1 MSQIIIPASSAS
13 GVVDSITGVSPIE
26 ANGVSGVAQSG
37 AVSISTT
44 QSDLHVQRFIV
55 SAGGTA
61 NGANYTTVASAY
73 AAAVAATGDQTVW
86 IQDGT
91 YTENITLT
99 NGVNITG
106 ASNNGITN
114 NVIIIGNLT
123 LASGVVSLSNIQLE
137 TNGSASITV
146 SGSAAVTLWLEN
158 VYINGSNAVPI
169 SMTNSNSAATI
180 NCKNSILSINQSSGS
195 YYNKTSPG
203 ILQFFWSDFN
213 NNTLSST
220 PSNNS
225 AGTVYFMNCEVGG
238 TFSTSSTGTVSLT
251 NTTVNNGVSNL
262 PFVTTA
268 GSGTSIIDNCTI
280 YSGTASAISVGTGT
294 IVQAYS
300 STINSSNTNAITG
313 AGNIEYSGL
322 IFSGTS
328 STINTSTQTP
338 LALSYQQGGTGLT
351 APGTSGNVLQSDGT
365 KWTSAAAPN
374 GLVTT
379 LTAGATGIWTINPS
393 TKWVRVYMWGGGGG
407 GGSGRNG
414 TTAVSSGGGG
424 GGPGQFVFVEGP
436 AQAFTG
442 GLSYSVGN
450 ITAGGLAQSTDAT
463 NGNTGTVG
471 NNSTLGT
478 LIALGGN
485 FGFAG
490 STSAVNGGA
499 AVSLVSNA
507 PLSSSNVLLGGSGST
522 TTATN
527 AAGTGYDTAT
537 TFVGFSFATGGGGGS
552 GANTSSIKQAAN
564 GGGLLN
570 SDQSTVVTA
579 AAGGIESGTIN
590 GANGASQYI
599 QGGIITGGFGGG
611 GGGGASSGST
621 GGTGGNGSS
630 PGGGGG
636 GGGGGIS
643 TQAPSGAGGAG
654 GGGMIIIIELN

>member
-1 MSQIIIPASSAS
+1 MSQIYKSASS
-13 GVVDSITGVSPIE
+13 GGGLVTSITGVSPIE

-55 SAGGTA
+55 SAGGSSD
-61 NGANYTTVASAY
+61 GANYTTLAAGY
-73 AAAVAATGDQTVW
+73 AAAFAAGGQQTVW
-86 IQDGT
+86 VQDGT

-123 LASGVVSLSNIQLE
+123 LASGVVSVSNIQLQ
-137 TNGSASITV
+137 TNSAPCITV
-146 SGSAAVTLWLEN
+146 SGSSASTLWLEN

-169 SMTNSNSAATI
+169 SMNNSNSAATI

-351 APGTSGNVLQSDGT
+351 APGTSGNVLQSNGT
-365 KWTSAAAPN
+365 KWISA
-374 GLVTT
+374 
-379 LTAGATGIWTINPS
+379 
-393 TKWVRVYMWGGGGG
+393 
-407 GGSGRNG
+407 
-414 TTAVSSGGGG
+414 
-424 GGPGQFVFVEGP
+424 
-436 AQAFTG
+436 
-442 GLSYSVGN
+442 
-450 ITAGGLAQSTDAT
+450 
-463 NGNTGTVG
+463 
-471 NNSTLGT
+471 
-478 LIALGGN
+478 
-485 FGFAG
+485 
-490 STSAVNGGA
+490 
-499 AVSLVSNA
+499 
-507 PLSSSNVLLGGSGST
+507 
-522 TTATN
+522 
-527 AAGTGYDTAT
+527 
-537 TFVGFSFATGGGGGS
+537 
-552 GANTSSIKQAAN
+552 
-564 GGGLLN
+564 
-570 SDQSTVVTA
+570 A
-579 AAGGIESGTIN
+579 AAGGSTTAFYAYASNQSFNNNVMGGGSPGPYTVQFDSTTRNDGTSFNTATGLFTAPSSGFYCFSGVLYFHSNGGFSAGSEVIASSIGSVNSQVFYQQLTIDASNSGTNICLPFTWMLN
-590 GANGASQYI
+590 MSISETIGL
-599 QGGIITGGFGGG
+599 QGYCNNALQDVSIIGNPI
-611 GGGGASSGST
+611 ASSALNAFSSFSGFKV
-621 GGTGGNGSS
+621 GT
-630 PGGGGG
+630 
-636 GGGGGIS
+636 
-643 TQAPSGAGGAG
+643 
-654 GGGMIIIIELN
+654 